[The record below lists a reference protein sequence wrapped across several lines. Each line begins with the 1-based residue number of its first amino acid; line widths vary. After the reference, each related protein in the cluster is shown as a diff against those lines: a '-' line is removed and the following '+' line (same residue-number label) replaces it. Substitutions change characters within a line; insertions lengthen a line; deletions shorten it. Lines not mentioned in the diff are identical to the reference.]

1 MILTEQKINSIK
13 DIIVSKCDPAAIYI
27 FGSYASGNATDQSD
41 LDLLVINQ
49 TSTPNDRIGVEISK
63 ALFPRDYSL
72 DLLVLNSDEIKK
84 KIEKDFSFWKN
95 ILKNG
100 KKIYERI

>member
-1 MILTEQKINSIK
+1 MLTEQNINSIK
-13 DIIVSKCDPAAIYI
+13 DIIVGKCNPAAIYV
-27 FGSYASGNATDQSD
+27 FGSYANGKATNDSD

-49 TSTPNDRIGVEISK
+49 TSTPNDRVGVEISK

-72 DLLVLNSDEIKK
+72 DLLVLNTEEIRI

-100 KKIYERI
+100 KKIYEG

>member
-1 MILTEQKINSIK
+1 MILTEQKLNTIK
-13 DIIVSKCDPAAIYI
+13 DTIVCKFDPAAIYI
-27 FGSYASGNATDQSD
+27 FGSYATGMATDKSD
-41 LDLLVINQ
+41 LDLLVINH

-72 DLLVLNSDEIKK
+72 DLLVLNTEEIKI
-84 KIEKDFSFWKN
+84 KIEKNYSFWKN

-100 KKIYERI
+100 KKIYER